1 MQVMLQTTICDG
13 LAFDPFAFEEDGLGP
28 PEVDVSRSEIAE
40 ALVIASMVVALDE
53 GRDLA
58 FEIAGQVVVLKQDSV
73 FERLTPA
80 LDLAPGSAD
89 DTVLRGHARCSACP
103 ANRQDRSR
111 HTTSRCRTEAVAG
124 ERR

>member
-40 ALVIASMVVALDE
+40 ALVIASMVVVLDE

-58 FEIAGQVVVLKQDSV
+58 FEIAGQVIVLEQDAV
-73 FERLTPA
+73 LERLMPA
-80 LDLAPGSAD
+80 LDLAEGRRACSLIRPFNGLTGSTLVQEAG
-89 DTVLRGHARCSACP
+89 RRASALP
-103 ANRQDRSR
+103 
-111 HTTSRCRTEAVAG
+111 
-124 ERR
+124 

>member
-40 ALVIASMVVALDE
+40 ALVIAGMVVVLDE

-58 FEIAGQVVVLKQDSV
+58 FEIAGQVVMLKQDSV
-73 FERLTPA
+73 LERLMPA
-80 LDLAPGSAD
+80 LDLALGLRMKGAPRTCSMFCLSSQSARSLATYD
-89 DTVLRGHARCSACP
+89 EPLSDKSRGR
-103 ANRQDRSR
+103 
-111 HTTSRCRTEAVAG
+111 
-124 ERR
+124 